1 MVFLKNQIPSRSKRP
16 SNSFVSPLSHPSK
29 ILKPTATATA
39 TATANVPNNTLDI
52 QNDSATPQPQ
62 PVSQALNPSYPIDK
76 MASIL
81 ADAGCTLNITS
92 GPPCMPADLH
102 KLRHHL
108 QNRFSSDSSL
118 RSQFLA
124 GFSSYIDKQNDLRRV
139 LLPSHCD
146 NSGNR
151 RRSESLVRVLL
162 LVPSIQLS
170 IQNMLLEKLPEYFD
184 NDNCGPS
191 SSSTLRLDEDIA
203 RLILNQF
210 RWLDFLV
217 DSEAFTENVF
227 QVLTICPPHLKR
239 EIIGSLPEVIGDTNN
254 QTVVDS
260 LERVLQDDSTATV
273 AVIDCFSSLN
283 LDDLLQDKVISIALS
298 CIRTIEAEKLPY
310 LLRFLLLSATPT
322 NARRIISQFREQYK
336 MVGVFDTRSA
346 QHNKLKGKSVV
357 NNVEASV
364 LDALGSSL
372 RFKSILCQEILKELQ
387 CIDKPRDHKVIDI
400 WLLMLIYKNCESMQ
414 KSVEKLLKKKI
425 IEGSIQDILFEQC
438 IFGHKELVKDHF
450 CSFLLLSEYLL
461 ACKEQK
467 ASKFG
472 IQMYT
477 YLFEGF
483 PDTYSR
489 QEVLGALVT
498 HVGSGIPFEIS
509 SALEAMVLLASRYS
523 QELIPICSYITGILD
538 YMEGFST
545 ENLHKVYDVF
555 CYLSRSVWSDTE
567 SFGSS
572 IANELF
578 MIVRKQVSNP
588 EFKHKKMGLIGTLKI
603 LSHLG
608 NTNNTSNSPS
618 SQKLNYEEALE
629 LLRTSLD
636 SCQQLPVSL
645 ILFYDELSAIL
656 DSKTLH
662 PAIMERVGQLVGE
675 FESMFLSDLENGT
688 LSASDLYCGLE
699 GELWMNLDGDIS
711 PICMNILPLA
721 SSSSRST
728 SLQTLPANFR
738 LLSVMERLGNQG
750 SLGGIDALLGCPIHL
765 PSSKLFLA
773 SWQSLNGKQKHVVC
787 LSLYYAINW
796 IRELLNAFGRQLAGS
811 FDCVSQATKEDT
823 VAKILK
829 RLRNLV
835 FLESLLN
842 NFLKECPLVLPELY
856 LHAELSSASFPGQP
870 TRIGGNMEQNRMK
883 QGSSQSR
890 KRKDKKSSKA
900 LKTSDTQGNST
911 TQLTIFETWKKAG
924 AIQSKDVNENSTG
937 MPSKNS
943 PTEAVVCSTSN
954 SNESVD
960 TDIEI
965 SEAVKLLEAQR
976 YKFRPL
982 SVSCFSI
989 LSYSEDL
996 HSCCADR
1003 TCELPVYLYLLRDL
1017 HSKLEDFSPKP
1028 TSSRSLSTPPGV
1040 NGITTVE
1047 FVNKIHTLFPTL
1059 RRHLDSA
1066 ISLLEHGSETCQA
1079 HWKDQSSM
1087 AGNPEIPKMV
1097 VSVPCVSSLVVKE
1110 TLYCFSKML
1119 TCPDFILIKQS
1130 VLLDLLK
1137 SFQPKKVP
1145 DTVGTKSLSST
1156 GGIDCLYGGV
1166 YAFLEGVLDAA
1177 LCFSFMLASE
1187 VVLAMESVVI
1197 SLQKILDKPLEGTG
1211 KHTLTTIQ
1219 ELLATL
1225 RSKLSSSAQKLLSHN
1240 WHNDIE
1246 NGWKGKGEM
1255 VQKIVHI
1262 YLENCESTSQSLEEL
1277 ACSILPT
1284 VSSSSR
1290 TTVEE
1295 YSHGFTT
1302 LCSSTFA
1309 VWYREL
1315 HEQNLTILRMLV
1327 KEAGQINKSKVSSQ
1341 PEEVQLLMEKLHRS
1355 VNVVVSLINLCRI
1368 HGKVTVRTMAVKY
1381 GGKFVDSFLKVFE
1394 FLEKHFQG
1402 HKPLII
1408 QLFKDF
1414 QKGTRTIQT
1423 LCSEA
1428 KGSKQTSITSKIPA
1442 TKRSLE
1448 RFLFRVKALL
1458 HSSSNG
1464 CTFWMGNLKH
1474 KNLIGEVVS
1483 SQAYIDDPDEN
1494 NAQDFFE
1501 DQIVTNVEEEDDDG
1515 GGGGLG
1521 FDG

>member
-29 ILKPTATATA
+29 LLKSTATAIVT
-39 TATANVPNNTLDI
+39 NTLDT

-62 PVSQALNPSYPIDK
+62 PASEVLNPIDK

-102 KLRHHL
+102 TLRNHL
-108 QNRFSSDSSL
+108 QSRFSSDSSL

-124 GFSSYIDKQNDLRRV
+124 GFSSYIDNQNDLRRV
-139 LLPSHCD
+139 LLPSHRD
-146 NSGNR
+146 NSGN

-162 LVPSIQLS
+162 LVSSIQLS

-184 NDNCGPS
+184 NDNCGHS
-191 SSSTLRLDEDIA
+191 SSASMLRLDEDIA

-217 DSEAFTENVF
+217 DSEAFTENLF

-239 EIIGSLPEVIGDTNN
+239 EIIGSLPEVMGDTNN
-254 QTVVDS
+254 QNVVDS

-336 MVGVFDTRSA
+336 MVGVFDSRSA

-400 WLLMLIYKNCESMQ
+400 WLLILIYKNCESMQ

-425 IEGSIQDILFEQC
+425 IEGSIQDVLFEQC
-438 IFGHKELVKDHF
+438 IFANKELVKDHF

-461 ACKEQK
+461 ACKEQT
-467 ASKFG
+467 ARKFG
-472 IQMYT
+472 IQMYK

-498 HVGSGIPFEIS
+498 HVGSGITFEIS

-523 QELIPICSYITGILD
+523 QELNPICSYITGILD

-555 CYLSRSVWSDTE
+555 CYLSRSAWSNTE

-588 EFKHKKMGLIGTLKI
+588 EFKYKKMGLIGTLKI

-608 NTNNTSNSPS
+608 DTNDTSYSSS

-629 LLRTSLD
+629 LLKTSLD

-656 DSKTLH
+656 DSVTLH

-675 FESMFLSDLENGT
+675 FESMFLSDLESGN
-688 LSASDLYCGLE
+688 LPASDLYCGLE

-711 PICMNILPLA
+711 PICMNILPMA

-728 SLQTLPANFR
+728 SLQTLPANFH

-796 IRELLNAFGRQLAGS
+796 IRELLNAFGRQVAGR

-823 VAKILK
+823 IAKILK

-842 NFLKECPLVLPELY
+842 NILKECPLVLPELY

-883 QGSSQSR
+883 LDSSQSS

-911 TQLTIFETWKKAG
+911 TQLTLIETWKKVG
-924 AIQSKDVNENSTG
+924 AIQSKDVSNENFTG
-937 MPSKNS
+937 MPSKSS
-943 PTEAVVCSTSN
+943 PSEAVVCSTSN

-982 SVSCFSI
+982 SVDCFSI

-996 HSCCADR
+996 PSCCADR

-1017 HSKLEDFSPKP
+1017 HSKLEYFSPKP
-1028 TSSRSLSTPPGV
+1028 TSSRSLSTAGV
-1040 NGITTVE
+1040 SGTTTVE

-1087 AGNPEIPKMV
+1087 AGNPEITNMV
-1097 VSVPCVSSLVVKE
+1097 VSVPSVSSLVVKE

-1137 SFQPKKVP
+1137 SFQPKKIP
-1145 DTVGTKSLSST
+1145 DIVGTKSLSST
-1156 GGIDCLYGGV
+1156 GDLACLYGGV

-1187 VVLAMESVVI
+1187 VVLALESIVI
-1197 SLQKILDKPLEGTG
+1197 SLQKFLDKPPEGTG
-1211 KHTLTTIQ
+1211 KHTLTIIQ
-1219 ELLATL
+1219 ELFATL
-1225 RSKLSSSAQKLLSHN
+1225 GSKLSSSAQKLLSHD
-1240 WHNDIE
+1240 WHNDVE

-1262 YLENCESTSQSLEEL
+1262 YLKNCESTSQSLEEL

-1290 TTVEE
+1290 TTAEE

-1327 KEAGQINKSKVSSQ
+1327 KEAGQINKSRANSQ
-1341 PEEVQLLMEKLHRS
+1341 PKEVQLLMEKLHRS
-1355 VNVVVSLINLCRI
+1355 VNVVVSLINLCRTHDKI
-1368 HGKVTVRTMAVKY
+1368 TVRTMAVKY

-1394 FLEKHFQG
+1394 FLENHFQG

-1428 KGSKQTSITSKIPA
+1428 KGLKQTSITSKIPA

-1448 RFLFRVKALL
+1448 HFLFCVKALL

-1483 SQAYIDDPDEN
+1483 SQAYIDDPHEN
-1494 NAQDFFE
+1494 DAQDFVE
-1501 DQIVTNVEEEDDDG
+1501 DQIITNAEPENDDDDDDG
-1515 GGGGLG
+1515 EAE
-1521 FDG
+1521 

>member
-1 MVFLKNQIPSRSKRP
+1 MVLLKNHIPSRSKRP

-29 ILKPTATATA
+29 LLKSTATTTATAV
-39 TATANVPNNTLDI
+39 TATANVRNTLDV
-52 QNDSATPQPQ
+52 QNDSAAPQQPQ
-62 PVSQALNPSYPIDK
+62 SASETLNPIDK

-108 QNRFSSDSSL
+108 QSRFSSDSSL

-124 GFSSYIDKQNDLRRV
+124 GFSSYIDNQNDLRRV

-146 NSGNR
+146 NAGN

-162 LVPSIQLS
+162 LVPLIQLS
-170 IQNMLLEKLPEYFD
+170 IQNILLEKLPEYFD
-184 NDNCGPS
+184 NDSCGQS
-191 SSSTLRLDEDIA
+191 SSSTLRLDEDVA

-217 DSEAFTENVF
+217 DSEAFTENLF

-239 EIIGSLPEVIGDTNN
+239 EIIGSLPEVMGDTNN

-283 LDDLLQDKVISIALS
+283 LDELLQDKVISIALS

-336 MVGVFDTRSA
+336 MVGVFDSRSS

-357 NNVEASV
+357 NNAEASV

-372 RFKSILCQEILKELQ
+372 RFKSILCQEILKVLQ
-387 CIDKPRDHKVIDI
+387 IIDKPRDHKVIDI

-425 IEGSIQDILFEQC
+425 IEGSIQAVLFEQC
-438 IFGHKELVKDHF
+438 IFGNKELVKDHF
-450 CSFLLLSEYLL
+450 SSFLLLSEYLL
-461 ACKEQK
+461 ACKEEK
-467 ASKFG
+467 AREFG
-472 IQMYT
+472 IEMYK

-498 HVGSGIPFEIS
+498 HVGSGISFEIS

-555 CYLSRSVWSDTE
+555 CYLSRSAWSNTE

-588 EFKHKKMGLIGTLKI
+588 EFKYKKMGLIGTLKI

-608 NTNNTSNSPS
+608 DTNDTSYSSS

-636 SCQQLPVSL
+636 SCQQLPTSL
-645 ILFYDELSAIL
+645 ILFYDELSTIL
-656 DSKTLH
+656 DLKTLH

-675 FESMFLSDLENGT
+675 FESMFLSDIESGNLP
-688 LSASDLYCGLE
+688 ASDLHCGLE

-738 LLSVMERLGNQG
+738 LLSVIERLGNQG

-773 SWQSLNGKQKHVVC
+773 SWQSLNGKQKLVVC

-796 IRELLNAFGRQLAGS
+796 IRELLNAFGKQVAGR

-842 NFLKECPLVLPELY
+842 NLLKECPLVLPELY
-856 LHAELSSASFPGQP
+856 LHAELSSASFPGHP
-870 TRIGGNMEQNRMK
+870 TRIGGNMEQNRIK
-883 QGSSQSR
+883 QDSFQSR
-890 KRKDKKSSKA
+890 KRKDKKSSNA
-900 LKTSDTQGNST
+900 LKASETQGNTT
-911 TQLTIFETWKKAG
+911 TQLTIIETWKKAG
-924 AIQSKDVNENSTG
+924 AIPSKDDTNENSTG
-937 MPSKNS
+937 MPSKSS
-943 PTEAVVCSTSN
+943 PSDAVVCSTSN
-954 SNESVD
+954 SSESID

-982 SVSCFSI
+982 SVDCFSI

-1017 HSKLEDFSPKP
+1017 HSKLETFSPKP
-1028 TSSRSLSTPPGV
+1028 TPFRSSSTPPGV

-1059 RRHLDSA
+1059 RRRLDSA
-1066 ISLLEHGSETCQA
+1066 VSLLEHGSETCQA

-1087 AGNPEIPKMV
+1087 AGNPEIPNMV
-1097 VSVPCVSSLVVKE
+1097 VSVSSVSSLVVKE

-1145 DTVGTKSLSST
+1145 EVVNTMSLSSA

-1187 VVLAMESVVI
+1187 VVLALESVVI
-1197 SLQKILDKPLEGTG
+1197 SLQKVLDKPLEGTG
-1211 KHTLTTIQ
+1211 KHTLTIIQ

-1225 RSKLSSSAQKLLSHN
+1225 RTKLGSSARKVLSHS
-1240 WHNDIE
+1240 WHDDVE

-1290 TTVEE
+1290 ATEE

-1315 HEQNLTILRMLV
+1315 HEQNLSMLGILV
-1327 KEAGQINKSKVSSQ
+1327 KEAGQINKSRATSQ
-1341 PEEVQLLMEKLHRS
+1341 PKEVQLLMKKLHRS
-1355 VNVVVSLINLCRI
+1355 VNVVVSLINICRT
-1368 HGKVTVRTMAVKY
+1368 HDKVTVRTMAVKY

-1394 FLEKHFQG
+1394 FLENHFRE

-1414 QKGTRTIQT
+1414 QKGTRTMQT

-1428 KGSKQTSITSKIPA
+1428 KGLKQTGITSKIPA

-1464 CTFWMGNLKH
+1464 CSFWMGNLKH

-1483 SQAYIDDPDEN
+1483 SQAYIDDPQEN
-1494 NAQDFFE
+1494 DVQDFVE
-1501 DQIVTNVEEEDDDG
+1501 DQIITNADEEEEDG
-1515 GGGGLG
+1515 EAE
-1521 FDG
+1521 